1 MNIIETIT
9 LFGIMVVLAALPSTS
24 VALVVTRSATL
35 GVANGFSVA
44 AGIVLGDLVFI
55 MLAILG
61 LSFVAETMGG
71 LFMVIKYLGAFY
83 LLWFGFSLLKSQS
96 NIKIKTNSI
105 RKNGNLIT
113 SFLAGLILTLGDVKA
128 IIFYV
133 SLFPMFIDLAALKVT
148 EVLIVILVTVVSVG
162 GVKVLYALF
171 AEKIANLTR
180 EQKYENT
187 ARKAAGGLM
196 IGAGTYLIIKA

>member
-128 IIFYV
+128 IVFYV

>member
-162 GVKVLYALF
+162 GVKVFYALF